1 MRSRDPFLAD
11 PTQFFMA
18 MHRQILVVATV
29 DGTLLNGD
37 GRFTDDDRTELSDLI
52 PSVALALASRRSL
65 GELVDLQE
73 TIQHRGA
80 LIAEDGAL
88 LAYHDGWMG
97 LKEGKLQVVRRR
109 RLRLVPPVGMDEAAS
124 PPISARGSGRERNRG
139 RAVQSLLSLLGRRW
153 RTLPLVVGLGSAASD
168 ASLLAACEQ
177 RFILRDWHGS
187 VDPALAAVPDATLLE
202 RPGLDGWLE
211 MLERLDV
218 VHSVRSS

>member
-1 MRSRDPFLAD
+1 MRSRDPFFAD

-37 GRFTDDDRTELSDLI
+37 GRSTDTDRAELSELI
-52 PSVALALASRRSL
+52 PAVALALASRRSL

-73 TIQHRGA
+73 TIEHRGA

-97 LKEGKLQVVRRR
+97 LKEGTLQVVRRR
-109 RLRLVPPVGMDEAAS
+109 RLRLVPTVGMDDAVA
-124 PPISARGSGRERNRG
+124 PPLPARGGGRERSRG
-139 RAVQSLLSLLGRRW
+139 RAVRTLLSILGRRW

-177 RFILRDWHGS
+177 RFILRDGHGW
-187 VDPALAAVPDATLLE
+187 VDPALSAIPDATVLE
-202 RPGLDGWLE
+202 RTGLDGWLE

-218 VHSVRSS
+218 VQSARSS